1 MWVFTLL
8 MAWLVVGLLLAL
20 FFAALVRGGQQ
31 RARRPVRGGTHR
43 LRSAGGRPRRASR

>member
-20 FFAALVRGGQQ
+20 FFAALARGGRQ
-31 RARRPVRGGTHR
+31 VR
-43 LRSAGGRPRRASR
+43 